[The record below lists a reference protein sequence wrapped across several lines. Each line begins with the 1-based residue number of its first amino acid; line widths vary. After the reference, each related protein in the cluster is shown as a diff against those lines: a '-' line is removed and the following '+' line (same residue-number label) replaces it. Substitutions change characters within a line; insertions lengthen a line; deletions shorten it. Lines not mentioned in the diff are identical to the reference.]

1 MDRKRGYLVVIVAV
15 AALML
20 LITGLLYNASSR
32 KKQTI
37 SLANQAAYAA
47 EKLTSRDDLMIY
59 WIGAFPPE
67 LTGISDVVTVI
78 MPGEITEENMPIKYS
93 TFKSTEY
100 DADGN
105 IIKEVIPRDYKDNMI
120 IIISDV
126 GMLTDPEKDIIL
138 NCIAQNNVPVLA
150 IGKSSIT
157 LIRRTLMYTD
167 GVFEQNDSFY
177 YKLGEGYK
185 DHVLDNAAITA
196 GGDEYALELYEYL
209 YSLFYEDTEE
219 TEMSVAD
226 TTLPETTQDIFI
238 FDETD
243 EATDMPEVTPEL
255 ESEPEM

>member
-1 MDRKRGYLVVIVAV
+1 MERKKGYLVVVVAV
-15 AALML
+15 AALLL
-20 LITGLLYNASSR
+20 LITGLLYNAASR

-47 EKLTSRDDLMIY
+47 EKLKAGDDLMIY

-67 LTGISDVVTVI
+67 LSGISDVVTVI
-78 MPGEITEENMPIKYS
+78 NPGEITEENMPIKYS

-100 DADGN
+100 DEFGN
-105 IIKEVIPRDYKDNMI
+105 VINEITPRDYKDNMI
-120 IIISDV
+120 IIISNV

-167 GVFEQNDSFY
+167 GVFEQDDSFY

-196 GGDEYALELYEYL
+196 GGDEFALELYDYL
-209 YSLFYEDTEE
+209 YSLFYEGTEE
-219 TEMSVAD
+219 TEITVVE
-226 TTLPETTQDIFI
+226 TTLTETTQSPF
-238 FDETD
+238 FLDET
-243 EATDMPEVTPEL
+243 EPVSTPAVTPEM
-255 ESEPEM
+255 ESEPAM